1 VPPKVIALAIQQ
13 AKSSD
18 PKAIREAIAQVAN
31 PPGEAIAPGEFE
43 KALQLISQG
52 QKINYRGASGEI
64 DFDQYGDVV
73 SPIEVW
79 KIDSGGNIV
88 TVRVEDA

>member
-1 VPPKVIALAIQQ
+1 
-13 AKSSD
+13 
-18 PKAIREAIAQVAN
+18 VAN
-31 PPGEAIAPGEFE
+31 PPGDTIEPGEFE
-43 KALQLISQG
+43 KAFQLIGQG
-52 QKINYRGASGEI
+52 KKINYRGASGEI

-79 KIDSGGNIV
+79 KIDDSGNIV